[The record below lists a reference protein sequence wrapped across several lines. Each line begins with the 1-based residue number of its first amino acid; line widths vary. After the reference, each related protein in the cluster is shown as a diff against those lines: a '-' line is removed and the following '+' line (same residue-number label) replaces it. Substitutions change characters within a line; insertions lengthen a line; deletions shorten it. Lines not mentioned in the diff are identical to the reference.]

1 MLSLKS
7 YTFSIQCL
15 LGGLVP
21 GDGDNGG
28 KINLWNC
35 AKIKQNKTEYLITKV
50 RNEKMTPQK
59 GMLTN
64 SECKTFCIRHS
75 NSKGI
80 RPQRHNHQM

>member
-1 MLSLKS
+1 MQLLWILKSKVKLLYTQYNHMLSLKS

-35 AKIKQNKTEYLITKV
+35 AKIKQNKTEVT
-50 RNEKMTPQK
+50 
-59 GMLTN
+59 
-64 SECKTFCIRHS
+64 H
-75 NSKGI
+75 
-80 RPQRHNHQM
+80 